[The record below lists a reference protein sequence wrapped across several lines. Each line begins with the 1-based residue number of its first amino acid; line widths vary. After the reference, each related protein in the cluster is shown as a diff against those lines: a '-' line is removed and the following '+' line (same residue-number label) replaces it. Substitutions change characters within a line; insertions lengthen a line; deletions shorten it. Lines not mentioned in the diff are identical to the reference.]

1 MGMHSTQVISTP
13 SAPEVKPM
21 MTVSALNM
29 EDTFRLEA
37 PMARKM
43 PISLV
48 RSWTEIKVM
57 TPIIMEETTRDTATK
72 AMSTSVMALM
82 MVVMEESIR
91 PM

>member
-1 MGMHSTQVISTP
+1 
-13 SAPEVKPM
+13 M

-48 RSWTEIKVM
+48 RSWTEI
-57 TPIIMEETTRDTATK
+57 R
-72 AMSTSVMALM
+72 
-82 MVVMEESIR
+82 
-91 PM
+91 